1 MMGDKIGKL
10 LIFAVGAAVG
20 SLVTWKFVKT
30 KYERIA
36 DEAIEDVKRV
46 YSKRKSNAS
55 ELLNQA
61 TELLNEVKKE
71 NTKPAVNADLVDY
84 SKLTTKYT
92 NEKKEEDT
100 MKYRPHTIPPEEF
113 GEAYEYDTVSLTYY
127 ADGVLT
133 DEYDEIVEDVDDLI
147 GEDSLKQFG
156 VYEEDS
162 VFVRNDELKTDYEI
176 LRDKRNYSDVVGTS
190 ESDDE

>member
-1 MMGDKIGKL
+1 MTDKIGKL

-20 SLVTWKFVKT
+20 SIATWKFIKT

-61 TELLNEVKKE
+61 TELLSEVKKE
-71 NTKPAVNADLVDY
+71 NAKPEGRADLTNY
-84 SKLTTKYT
+84 SKLTTKYN
-92 NEKKEEDT
+92 NEKEDDT

-113 GEAYEYDTVSLTYY
+113 GETCDYDTISLTYY

-133 DEYDEIVEDVDDLI
+133 DECDEIIEDVDDLI
-147 GEDSLKQFG
+147 GEDSLNQFG

-176 LRDKRNYSDVVGTS
+176 LRDERNYSDVVGDS